1 MRACTSVVVE
11 IRFNDST
18 NTEEKY
24 AADVHYITTQEWA
37 LEFETLKRDIMDD
50 LEDDALGDDQSIEA
64 KTASDKL
71 KVIYPGMDVKKIL
84 GMTTEQL
91 GKVRDL
97 STILGQTV
105 MIRESTAKSFSQ
117 KINDIIGSTGEED
130 QAACWPF
137 VQVVKVRLKA
147 PILQNGLVLVD
158 LPGQG
163 DYNVARARVSES
175 YIRKLNHI
183 WVVAKID
190 RAVDESI
197 ARNLLGSNFKRQLL
211 MEDKYNS
218 DFLAFIATHIDNVD
232 YNNVIQQQ
240 QGKDK
245 LLTDVLNKQKQQ
257 KLALADCVK
266 QRRALQNGLK
276 KVNADIKSI
285 KGLQGD
291 VPSQTLHGKRKRN
304 DMAEATDSI
313 NESSLHNPSSRL
325 EIIQE
330 QRKNMLEE
338 KGTAVKREG
347 ELKANV
353 ETLRIQVMM
362 ECISARNR
370 FMQNRLQH
378 DFESGLTEYK
388 QKVSQS
394 RDGESSKVPVVTK
407 GKGKQ
412 EIMILLKTLL
422 TPSRYTTM
430 QLKNLLCIFDGLR
443 ILAEEKGMV

>member
-1 MRACTSVVVE
+1 
-11 IRFNDST
+11 
-18 NTEEKY
+18 
-24 AADVHYITTQEWA
+24 
-37 LEFETLKRDIMDD
+37 
-50 LEDDALGDDQSIEA
+50 
-64 KTASDKL
+64 
-71 KVIYPGMDVKKIL
+71 
-84 GMTTEQL
+84 
-91 GKVRDL
+91 
-97 STILGQTV
+97 
-105 MIRESTAKSFSQ
+105 
-117 KINDIIGSTGEED
+117 
-130 QAACWPF
+130 
-137 VQVVKVRLKA
+137 
-147 PILQNGLVLVD
+147 
-158 LPGQG
+158 
-163 DYNVARARVSES
+163 
-175 YIRKLNHI
+175 
-183 WVVAKID
+183 
-190 RAVDESI
+190 
-197 ARNLLGSNFKRQLL
+197 
-211 MEDKYNS
+211 
-218 DFLAFIATHIDNVD
+218 
-232 YNNVIQQQ
+232 
-240 QGKDK
+240 
-245 LLTDVLNKQKQQ
+245 LTDVLNKQKQQ
-257 KLALADCVK
+257 KLALEDCTK
-266 QRRALQNGLK
+266 KRRALQNGLK

-304 DMAEATDSI
+304 DMAEASDSI

-330 QRKNMLEE
+330 QGKNMLEE

-370 FMQNRLQH
+370 FVQNRLQH

-412 EIMILLKTLL
+412 EIMILLNTLL
-422 TPSRYTTM
+422 TPSRYKTM

>member
-1 MRACTSVVVE
+1 
-11 IRFNDST
+11 
-18 NTEEKY
+18 
-24 AADVHYITTQEWA
+24 
-37 LEFETLKRDIMDD
+37 
-50 LEDDALGDDQSIEA
+50 
-64 KTASDKL
+64 
-71 KVIYPGMDVKKIL
+71 
-84 GMTTEQL
+84 
-91 GKVRDL
+91 
-97 STILGQTV
+97 
-105 MIRESTAKSFSQ
+105 
-117 KINDIIGSTGEED
+117 
-130 QAACWPF
+130 
-137 VQVVKVRLKA
+137 
-147 PILQNGLVLVD
+147 
-158 LPGQG
+158 
-163 DYNVARARVSES
+163 
-175 YIRKLNHI
+175 
-183 WVVAKID
+183 
-190 RAVDESI
+190 
-197 ARNLLGSNFKRQLL
+197 
-211 MEDKYNS
+211 MEDKYNN

-370 FMQNRLQH
+370 FVQNRLQH

-412 EIMILLKTLL
+412 ESMILLKTLL

>member
-1 MRACTSVVVE
+1 MRACTSVIVE
-11 IRFNDST
+11 ISFNEST
-18 NTEEKY
+18 NSEEKY
-24 AADVHYITTQEWA
+24 AADVHYITPQEWA

-50 LEDDALGDDQSIEA
+50 LEDDALGDDQSTEA

-71 KVIYPGMDVKKIL
+71 KVIYPGVDVKKIL
-84 GMTTEQL
+84 DMTMEQL
-91 GKVRDL
+91 GRVRDL
-97 STILGQTV
+97 STILGQTI

-117 KINDIIGSTGEED
+117 KINDIISSTGEED

-163 DYNVARARVSES
+163 DYNEARARVSES
-175 YIRKLNHI
+175 YLRKLSHI

-190 RAVDESI
+190 RAVDESV

-211 MEDKYNS
+211 MENKYH
-218 DFLAFIATHIDNVD
+218 DEFLTFIATHTDNVD
-232 YNNVIQQQ
+232 YSNVIQEQ
-240 QGKDK
+240 QGKDQ
-245 LLTDVLNKQKQQ
+245 LLTDVLNEQKQQ
-257 KLALADCVK
+257 TLALGDCTK

-291 VPSQTLHGKRKRN
+291 VPSQALHRKRKRN
-304 DMAEATDSI
+304 DMAEATESI
-313 NESSLHNPSSRL
+313 NEPSLHNPSSRL
-325 EIIQE
+325 KTIQE
-330 QRKNMLEE
+330 QRKSMLKE
-338 KGTAVKREG
+338 KCTAVKREG

-353 ETLRIQVMM
+353 ETLRIKVMM
-362 ECISARNR
+362 ECISTRNR
-370 FMQNRLQH
+370 IVQNRLQH

-394 RDGESSKVPVVTK
+394 RYGGNSKVPVVTK
-407 GKGKQ
+407 GKG
-412 EIMILLKTLL
+412 
-422 TPSRYTTM
+422 
-430 QLKNLLCIFDGLR
+430 
-443 ILAEEKGMV
+443 